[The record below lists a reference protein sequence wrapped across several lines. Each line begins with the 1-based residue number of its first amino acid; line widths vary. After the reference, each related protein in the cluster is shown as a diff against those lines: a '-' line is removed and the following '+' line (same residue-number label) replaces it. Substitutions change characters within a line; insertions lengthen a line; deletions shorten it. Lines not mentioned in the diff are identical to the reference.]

1 VTPGESA
8 AALAEATTSE
18 AVRQEALDE
27 LGILDTA
34 PEERF
39 DRITR
44 LAAQVFGVRS
54 SAISFLDRDR
64 QWVKSSVRAVAKEG
78 PRRLA
83 FCDTVVR
90 QHDMLVVPD
99 AERDPRFRE
108 NPFVTGDPR
117 LRFYAGTP
125 LEAPG
130 GEPVGTLCIF
140 DPEPRTLTAVEQ
152 SLLRELAGWVED
164 ELSASEELDRAA
176 EVQRALLPKTTV
188 RPTGYDVAARC
199 LPARTVGGD
208 FYSWQETED
217 GAAFTVGDVMGKG
230 IPAAIIAAT
239 VRGVFLATG
248 RLGDMVS
255 TISAAADVLQADL
268 EEAGSFVTM
277 LHARLDA
284 ASGRLAYLD
293 SGHGLGLIVRADGR
307 VERMRSVNPPL
318 GIEFGGPWVAQET
331 SIRPG
336 DAFVAVSDGV
346 LDLWDGTLA
355 ALDEVAAIVRE
366 APTAQAAVDRIVAR
380 TPRRAADDVTV
391 LVVRREG

>member
-1 VTPGESA
+1 
-8 AALAEATTSE
+8 
-18 AVRQEALDE
+18 
-27 LGILDTA
+27 
-34 PEERF
+34 
-39 DRITR
+39 
-44 LAAQVFGVRS
+44 
-54 SAISFLDRDR
+54 
-64 QWVKSSVRAVAKEG
+64 
-78 PRRLA
+78 
-83 FCDTVVR
+83 
-90 QHDMLVVPD
+90 
-99 AERDPRFRE
+99 
-108 NPFVTGDPR
+108 
-117 LRFYAGTP
+117 
-125 LEAPG
+125 
-130 GEPVGTLCIF
+130 
-140 DPEPRTLTAVEQ
+140 
-152 SLLRELAGWVED
+152 
-164 ELSASEELDRAA
+164 
-176 EVQRALLPKTTV
+176 
-188 RPTGYDVAARC
+188 
-199 LPARTVGGD
+199 
-208 FYSWQETED
+208 
-217 GAAFTVGDVMGKG
+217 MGKG

-239 VRGVFLATG
+239 VRGVFLATA

-355 ALDEVAAIVRE
+355 ALDKVAAIVGE